1 MKYQEYINLG
11 FERTD
16 MNDSVEFRNTGYYGY
31 SLEKKI
37 NDRMMICVSGGEL
50 DNPKLYIKKSNQET
64 YNIVKITP
72 EIVFDFLHEDTGF
85 DYRTMAC

>member
-50 DNPKLYIKKSNQET
+50 DNPKLYIKKANQET
-64 YNIVKITP
+64 YHIIKITT
-72 EIVFDFLHEDTGF
+72 EIVSDFFSEGF